1 MKERIAPKGFGVD
14 KRRKKGSESD
24 VQGTVGSDGAN
35 LEQNIWNF
43 KSFIHVAFVMAA
55 DQVYMLSRQL
65 DI

>member
-1 MKERIAPKGFGVD
+1 MD